1 MITSVPRLIAILV
14 AALPAVLLSGPTG
27 ASDRMSFMPLDPDSF
42 DDSRNGVVRLM
53 CVDGGNGHS
62 YLSRAVLLDVTGTED
77 SHDVLLTAR
86 HGVIGTAGPRE
97 CRVYGQDVE
106 TGRIADMVIAPQD
119 PLEDNEFGE
128 DWAILRTAGRL
139 PDDIARLQ
147 AAGAGSGDQGR
158 LTMVNRVTDN
168 RACHVEDLADWE
180 DARLIVHD
188 CPARPGLSGS
198 PMVALIKG
206 VPHVVGLH
214 VGQYI
219 ILQDDGRRLGV
230 ARRLSDDFL
239 DTLVAYIEPD
249 SASSAVP

>member
-1 MITSVPRLIAILV
+1 MIASVPRLIAIVLT
-14 AALPAVLLSGPTG
+14 ALPAVLLSGPTG
-27 ASDRMSFMPLDPDSF
+27 AADRMSFMPLDTDSF

-62 YLSRAVLLDVTGTED
+62 YLSRAVLLDVTGPD
-77 SHDVLLTAR
+77 ASHDVLLAAR
-86 HGVIGTAGPRE
+86 HGVVGSTGQRD
-97 CRVYGQDVE
+97 CQVYGQDAE
-106 TGRIADMVIAPQD
+106 TGQIIDMVIAPQD
-119 PLEDNEFGE
+119 PLEGNEFSE

-139 PDDIARLQ
+139 PADIARLQ
-147 AAGAGSGDQGR
+147 AAGAGSSDEGR

-168 RACHVEDLADWE
+168 RACHVEDIADWD

-198 PMVALIKG
+198 PMVTLIKG

-239 DTLVAYIEPD
+239 ATLVAYIESPKTPG
-249 SASSAVP
+249 AVP

>member
-1 MITSVPRLIAILV
+1 MNPILMAVLSVS
-14 AALPAVLLSGPTG
+14 LLSGPTG
-27 ASDRMSFMPLDPDSF
+27 AADRMSFLPLDPDSYA
-42 DDSRNGVVRLM
+42 DSRNGVVRLL
-53 CVDGGNGHS
+53 CVDSSNGHS
-62 YLSRAVLLDVTGTED
+62 YLSRAVLLDVTGPD
-77 SHDVLLTAR
+77 SSHDVLLAAR
-86 HGVIGTAGPRE
+86 HGVIGSAGQRA
-97 CRVYGQDVE
+97 CQVQGQE
-106 TGRIADMVIAPQD
+106 AATGQIIDMVVAPQD
-119 PLEDNEFGE
+119 PMEGNEFSE

-139 PDDIARLQ
+139 PADIARLQ
-147 AAGAGSGDQGR
+147 AAGAGTGAEGR

-168 RACHVEDLADWE
+168 RACHVEEIADWE

-198 PMVALIKG
+198 PMVTLIKG

-230 ARRLSDDFL
+230 ARRLSGEFL

-249 SASSAVP
+249 KPSGAVP

>member
-1 MITSVPRLIAILV
+1 MIASVLRLIAIVLT
-14 AALPAVLLSGPTG
+14 ALPAVLLSGPSG
-27 ASDRMSFMPLDPDSF
+27 AADRMSFMPLDTDSF

-62 YLSRAVLLDVTGTED
+62 YLSRAVLLDVTGPD
-77 SHDVLLTAR
+77 ASHDVLLAAR
-86 HGVIGTAGPRE
+86 HGVVGSTGQRD
-97 CRVYGQDVE
+97 CQVYGQDAE
-106 TGRIADMVIAPQD
+106 TGQIIDMVIAPQD
-119 PLEDNEFGE
+119 PLEGNEFSE

-139 PDDIARLQ
+139 PADIARLQ
-147 AAGAGSGDQGR
+147 AAGAGSSDEGR

-168 RACHVEDLADWE
+168 RACHVEDIADWD

-198 PMVALIKG
+198 PMVTLIKG

-239 DTLVAYIEPD
+239 ATLVAYIEPD
-249 SASSAVP
+249 KTPGAVP